1 MESKEF
7 NVADTPPDANSEAN
21 VWSGGAVAD
30 GGLAVKELADARAA
44 ARCVTWGA
52 TFTLLLKRFVLLQ
65 TNSHEIASRGVKGA
79 FGGAGKVSVDPVVKI
94 HRNE

>member
-1 MESKEF
+1 MAWAASVVACSAELLAGAVVVAEAEIVSGAERTESKEF

-44 ARCVTWGA
+44 ARCVTWG
-52 TFTLLLKRFVLLQ
+52 LL
-65 TNSHEIASRGVKGA
+65 SHCC
-79 FGGAGKVSVDPVVKI
+79 
-94 HRNE
+94 

>member
-1 MESKEF
+1 MAWAANVVACSAELLAGAVIVAGAERTESKEF

-44 ARCVTWGA
+44 ARCVTWG
-52 TFTLLLKRFVLLQ
+52 LLP
-65 TNSHEIASRGVKGA
+65 HCC
-79 FGGAGKVSVDPVVKI
+79 
-94 HRNE
+94 

>member
-1 MESKEF
+1 M
-7 NVADTPPDANSEAN
+7 
-21 VWSGGAVAD
+21 
-30 GGLAVKELADARAA
+30 
-44 ARCVTWGA
+44 GA

-94 HRNE
+94 HRYE